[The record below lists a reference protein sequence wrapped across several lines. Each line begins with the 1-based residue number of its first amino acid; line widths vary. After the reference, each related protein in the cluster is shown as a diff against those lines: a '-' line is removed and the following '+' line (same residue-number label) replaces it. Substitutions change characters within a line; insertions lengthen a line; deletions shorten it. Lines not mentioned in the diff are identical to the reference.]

1 MVGNFFVGSLAIFL
15 LAWSPNYWITLV
27 LYGVSALALDAYN
40 VGTVV
45 MNESGNASTNNFG

>member
-1 MVGNFFVGSLAIFL
+1 LIGNFFVGSLAIFL
-15 LAWSPNYWITLV
+15 LAWSPNYWVTLV